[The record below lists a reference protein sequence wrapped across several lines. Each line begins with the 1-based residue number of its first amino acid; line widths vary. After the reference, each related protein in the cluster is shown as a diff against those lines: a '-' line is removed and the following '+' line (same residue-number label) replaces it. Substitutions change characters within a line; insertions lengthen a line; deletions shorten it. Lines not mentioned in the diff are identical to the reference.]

1 MLKDVQQGTAHTPYT
16 YLYGPDGQVLG
27 QVRYT
32 SNGKKSKASYYVW
45 LDSLPIAQIDLT
57 YDAVGTTI
65 ASITLTYLHSD
76 HLNTPRLA
84 TNQGGNLVWSWQ
96 SDAFGVGQPNTYGG
110 NIDVILRF
118 PGQVADAHSALYYN
132 YFRDYDPE
140 TGRYVVSDPIGL
152 LGGKNTYTYVRGS
165 VLRFIDPK
173 GLDISV
179 IENGATDGN
188 PIGHTAIAITGAGV
202 YSFGNT
208 TAAGSSLK
216 EYALRESPRRNSKIY
231 IVKTTP
237 EQDKAALNYLAT
249 LQVSHMQITV
259 LQDPTQHYQ
268 PQASLTLMKSTWL
281 LACL

>member
-1 MLKDVQQGTAHTPYT
+1 M
-16 YLYGPDGQVLG
+16 
-27 QVRYT
+27 
-32 SNGKKSKASYYVW
+32 
-45 LDSLPIAQIDLT
+45 
-57 YDAVGTTI
+57 
-65 ASITLTYLHSD
+65 
-76 HLNTPRLA
+76 
-84 TNQGGNLVWSWQ
+84 
-96 SDAFGVGQPNTYGG
+96 
-110 NIDVILRF
+110 ILRF

-140 TGRYVVSDPIGL
+140 TGRYVESDPIGL

-173 GLDISV
+173 GLDIAV

-216 EYALRESPRRNSKIY
+216 EYVLRESPRRNSKIY

-237 EQDKAALNYLAT
+237 EQDTAALNYLNSHSDTKLPSDFASIAYADNCSTRSNAALSAAGIPYPYEVDMAT
-249 LQVSHMQITV
+249 GLPLVILPSQPGSAGYRAISNGAIEVSV
-259 LQDPTQHYQ
+259 PRDTQHIPAELDQ
-268 PQASLTLMKSTWL
+268 FEPK
-281 LACL
+281 